1 MEDLLKQIALS
12 YFLYRNKKYS
22 YRELAEVI
30 GVSISDV
37 GDLIESLLT
46 ENLIIF
52 KDGLIKLTVKG
63 RAEVA
68 ISKFEKFNYVS
79 NNEEKS
85 LEEEKVKLMEPF
97 YPKNFHRKK
106 WKGSI

>member
-1 MEDLLKQIALS
+1 LNFSNFEIATSARPLT
-12 YFLYRNKKYS
+12 
-22 YRELAEVI
+22 
-30 GVSISDV
+30 VS
-37 GDLIESLLT
+37 
-46 ENLIIF
+46 
-52 KDGLIKLTVKG
+52 LIKPSLN
-63 RAEVA
+63 
-68 ISKFEKFNYVS
+68 IIKFSV